1 MPQPTDLVRSNS
13 YSAEVWTPVITA
25 LKTHN
30 EALQQRVL
38 EMFQG
43 VGPDQMTAVCRESNK
58 AMMVSAQEFAQQ
70 NVEIMTSLWDEY
82 DKDGDGFLSVDELSS
97 MQRHGLQ
104 RSMDD
109 VDANIQLGVDGYFQG
124 VKVGYT
130 SQGLYDMPANDPA
143 YSSLGEETFATEV
156 LPQREAI
163 VQQATEVAMAKFQE
177 LLKPEELEHRV
188 RDLWNAMDTNGDS
201 VVTKDEFINMYLAH
215 QVQVQMQEMYTAIG
229 IDISEPAEET

>member
-1 MPQPTDLVRSNS
+1 MGGCRNLMPQPTDLVRSNS

-82 DKDGDGFLSVDELSS
+82 SDGRRCSQMLPDN
-97 MQRHGLQ
+97 
-104 RSMDD
+104 RSCSQMLA
-109 VDANIQLGVDGYFQG
+109 DA
-124 VKVGYT
+124 
-130 SQGLYDMPANDPA
+130 
-143 YSSLGEETFATEV
+143 
-156 LPQREAI
+156 
-163 VQQATEVAMAKFQE
+163 
-177 LLKPEELEHRV
+177 LKCC
-188 RDLWNAMDTNGDS
+188 
-201 VVTKDEFINMYLAH
+201 
-215 QVQVQMQEMYTAIG
+215 
-229 IDISEPAEET
+229 